1 MAKPSMGRSNSFA
14 DETGLSMTNFEAIIG
29 LILGAVTLLIVV
41 GVGLRWMLQTWNRE
55 DDGDNL
61 RP

>member
-1 MAKPSMGRSNSFA
+1 
-14 DETGLSMTNFEAIIG
+14 MTNFEAIIG